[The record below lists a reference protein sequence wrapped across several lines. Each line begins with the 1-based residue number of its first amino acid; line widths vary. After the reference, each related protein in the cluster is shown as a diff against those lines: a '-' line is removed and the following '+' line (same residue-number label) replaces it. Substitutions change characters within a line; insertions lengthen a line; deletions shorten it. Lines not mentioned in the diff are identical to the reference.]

1 MKSTH
6 QATTLGH
13 ISYSMK
19 RLRILCVRKISK
31 GTFSGDISHI
41 GGVNGG
47 GEKWNITVKEAIEGI
62 QSGLY
67 EFYIV
72 DQFEEINVN
81 ISGNIEKIL
90 TAKGNGYLHNLI
102 LDLPDCP

>member
-1 MKSTH
+1 
-6 QATTLGH
+6 
-13 ISYSMK
+13 MK